1 MLYLLLSV
9 LVLFFVV
16 VATIVLLEFLKY
28 QRNPVSLMTNHD
40 KRFEKIKSIYLHK
53 FGVIEREI
61 VDEKSKL

>member
-16 VATIVLLEFLKY
+16 VATFVLLEFLKY

-53 FGVIEREI
+53 FGEIEREI
-61 VDEKSKL
+61 VDEKSRL